1 MYQKGGTIGK
11 VPATGGE
18 AVSTNLVGFFQKR
31 RLKNFLQMLHNCP
44 KNQIELNETHVVDFK
59 EGPLGLRLVPLI
71 KSTGIGSTVTAVGGQ
86 SKESGKIK
94 VGDILTHVAGKDVRG
109 VSHAEILKLIKGAS
123 RPLAVSFQSPPSA
136 RDSKFDLVTHS
147 AKELYEYW
155 VLEEDTQDFVRSI
168 IQVFECVCVYHT
180 QSLTNTI
187 TTGKSRHGIVR

>member
-1 MYQKGGTIGK
+1 M
-11 VPATGGE
+11 
-18 AVSTNLVGFFQKR
+18 
-31 RLKNFLQMLHNCP
+31 
-44 KNQIELNETHVVDFK
+44 
-59 EGPLGLRLVPLI
+59 
-71 KSTGIGSTVTAVGGQ
+71 GGQ

-155 VLEEDTQDFVRSI
+155 VLEEDTQDFVRI
-168 IQVFECVCVYHT
+168 VFVFECTSYNYSQT
-180 QSLTNTI
+180 TT